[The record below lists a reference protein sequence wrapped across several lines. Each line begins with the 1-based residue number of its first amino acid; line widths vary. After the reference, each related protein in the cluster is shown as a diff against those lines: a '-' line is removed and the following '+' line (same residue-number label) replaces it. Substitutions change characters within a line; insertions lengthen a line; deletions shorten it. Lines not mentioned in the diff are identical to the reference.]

1 LVGQPRAGVR
11 AACKYPPGRDKL
23 PRGMKPAD
31 IPVEQPTR
39 FEAGHQSGHREVVG
53 IEIPPSLLARAIVY
67 RVGNVGSKR

>member
-1 LVGQPRAGVR
+1 
-11 AACKYPPGRDKL
+11 
-23 PRGMKPAD
+23 MKPAD

-67 RVGNVGSKR
+67 RVGNVSSKR